1 MQRKS
6 LLFGVPFFF
15 FSFLFFSQKIFAQ
28 STGSITGVVT
38 DQQTGELLPGA
49 NILVEGTSNGTSTNA
64 NGRFLLNSIETGSK
78 RLVISY
84 LGYETQFRLVEIEN
98 NESIFVEIELVDNF
112 VEMEGI
118 TVQGYRQGQARALNQ
133 QKTAANIK
141 NIIAADLIGRF
152 PDQNAAEA
160 LRRVPAVSVQRD
172 QGEARYVQ
180 IRGTNPNLSNISIN
194 GEQIPSP
201 EGDVRYAALDM
212 IPSDVLSSIE
222 VTKAIT
228 PDMDGDAIGGSVN
241 LNTLSAVRDEQL
253 LEVTV
258 APGYNNQVQ
267 DRSPVG
273 GLGSLT
279 YGNRFNDGKL
289 GLLVSGSY
297 KNFNLASD
305 NNEMEYDETEL
316 ELVELRDYELNR
328 ERMGLVGSLDYQFN
342 PNSKIYLNS
351 AYNYFTDTE
360 YRRLLAVETAAIN
373 REFKDRLEKQKIFS
387 LSGGGNHAFSDR
399 WEVDYMVSYS
409 YADQNTPFDRNII
422 FEQAFEDAEEE
433 ELDIMEFDRS
443 DPDYPQFRP
452 TSDGAAVGAHAY
464 NYGAFEFDE
473 YEDSF
478 ETTTDENITARLN
491 MKMNF
496 SLGETFGFLK
506 LGGLFRTKE
515 KITKPNVKL
524 FGYDGAPELTYSAVQ
539 GDFLDDDFLDNK
551 YANGV
556 GLNPDPEKLEDFFKN
571 NGGNFEFEDEDSETD
586 SQAETFDATEDTFAG
601 YAMTNLRKGAFSGLI
616 GARYE
621 ATSVDYNANQ
631 VEFDEEGDLVAI
643 TPTSGTNNYGFFLPM
658 IHLTYEVN
666 PLINLRAAWTNSFS
680 KPNYF
685 DLAPY
690 RIIERE
696 DEVIELGNPDLDA
709 TTSMNFDLMSEYYF
723 NSVGIISAG
732 VFYKDISDFIYIS
745 TFDFDEAGPYNGYE
759 AVRPI
764 NGNEA
769 ELFGIELN
777 LQQQLTFLPGFASG
791 FGLYANYTYVWSEA
805 ELTSEDGDP
814 RTISLPGQSENTAN
828 FALSYERSGFSGRVS
843 VSYAGS
849 FIDEIRDV
857 AENDRIYDQHVHV
870 DFSAS
875 QRLNQNFTFFVEL
888 INLTNEPLRYY
899 NGVSSRPEQQEFYS
913 FWGNAGIKFRL

>member
-1 MQRKS
+1 MSRH
-6 LLFGVPFFF
+6 LAIIAVPFFLIAALIYPRVT
-15 FSFLFFSQKIFAQ
+15 SAQ
-28 STGSITGVVT
+28 STGSVSGVVT
-38 DQQTGELLPGA
+38 DQKTDELLPGA
-49 NILVEGTSNGTSTNA
+49 NIFVEGTSIGTSTNSQ
-64 NGRFLLNSIETGSK
+64 GRFTLNGVPAGEQTF
-78 RLVISY
+78 VISY
-84 LGYETQFRLVEIEN
+84 LGYSTLYETVEV
-98 NESIFVEIELVDNF
+98 ESGDTEFIRVQLEDNF

-118 TVQGYRQGQARALNQ
+118 TVQGFRQGQARALNL

-141 NIIAADLIGRF
+141 NVVAADLIGRF

-212 IPSDVLSSIE
+212 IPSDILSSIE

-241 LNTLSAVRDEQL
+241 LNTLTAARDEQVF
-253 LEVTV
+253 EVTV
-258 APGYNNQVQ
+258 APGYNNLVE
-267 DRSPVG
+267 DRSPFG
-273 GLGSLT
+273 GLGAMT

-289 GLLVSGSY
+289 GFLVSGSY
-297 KNFNLASD
+297 KNFNLASN
-305 NNEMEYDETEL
+305 NNEMEYDDTEL

-328 ERMGLVGSLDYQFN
+328 ERLGFVGSVDYQFT

-360 YRRLLAVETAAIN
+360 YRRLMAVEVDVIE

-387 LSGGGNHAFSDR
+387 LSGGGNHAFANR
-399 WEVDYMVSYS
+399 WEVDYMASYS
-409 YADQNTPFDRNII
+409 YADQNTPFDRNIV
-422 FEQAFEDAEEE
+422 FEQVFEDEEE
-433 ELDIMEFDRS
+433 EEIEIMEFSRN
-443 DPDYPQFRP
+443 DPDYPQFSP
-452 TSDGAAVGAHAY
+452 TSEGAAVGADPY
-464 NYGAFEFDE
+464 NYSAFEFDE
-473 YEDSF
+473 YEESF

-491 MKMNF
+491 MKMNYT
-496 SLGETFGFLK
+496 LGESFGYLK
-506 LGGLFRTKE
+506 FGGLFRSKE
-515 KITKPNVKL
+515 KDTRPNVRL
-524 FGYDGAPELTYSAVQ
+524 FGYDGEPELTYSAVQ
-539 GDFLDDDFLDNK
+539 GDFLDENFLDNK
-551 YANGV
+551 YSNGV
-556 GLNPDPEKLEDFFKN
+556 GLNPDPEKLENFFEDN
-571 NGGNFEFEDEDSETD
+571 RSNFEFEDEDSEVD
-586 SQAETFDATEDTFAG
+586 SRGETFNATEDTFAG
-601 YAMTNLRKGAFSGLI
+601 YVMTNLRKGSFSTLF

-631 VEFDEEGDLVAI
+631 VEFDDEGDLIGI
-643 TPTSGTNNYGFFLPM
+643 TPTNGTNDYSFLLPM
-658 IHLTYEVN
+658 IHLTYEVS
-666 PLINLRAAWTNSFS
+666 PLVNLRAAWTNSFA

-709 TTSMNFDLMSEYYF
+709 TTSMNFDLMGEYYF
-723 NSVGIISAG
+723 SSVGIISAG
-732 VFYKDISDFIYIS
+732 IFYKQISDFIYIS

-764 NGNEA
+764 NGNDA
-769 ELFGIELN
+769 DLFGFELN
-777 LQQQLTFLPGFASG
+777 LQQQLTFLPGFLSG
-791 FGLYANYTYVWSEA
+791 FGLYANYTYAWSEA

-849 FIDEIRDV
+849 FIDEIRDL
-857 AENDRIYDQHVHV
+857 AANDRIYDEHVQV

-875 QRLNQNFTFFVEL
+875 QRINENFTVFVEL

>member
-1 MQRKS
+1 M
-6 LLFGVPFFF
+6 
-15 FSFLFFSQKIFAQ
+15 
-28 STGSITGVVT
+28 
-38 DQQTGELLPGA
+38 
-49 NILVEGTSNGTSTNA
+49 
-64 NGRFLLNSIETGSK
+64 
-78 RLVISY
+78 
-84 LGYETQFRLVEIEN
+84 
-98 NESIFVEIELVDNF
+98 
-112 VEMEGI
+112 
-118 TVQGYRQGQARALNQ
+118 
-133 QKTAANIK
+133 
-141 NIIAADLIGRF
+141 
-152 PDQNAAEA
+152 
-160 LRRVPAVSVQRD
+160 
-172 QGEARYVQ
+172 
-180 IRGTNPNLSNISIN
+180 
-194 GEQIPSP
+194 
-201 EGDVRYAALDM
+201 
-212 IPSDVLSSIE
+212 
-222 VTKAIT
+222 
-228 PDMDGDAIGGSVN
+228 
-241 LNTLSAVRDEQL
+241 
-253 LEVTV
+253 
-258 APGYNNQVQ
+258 
-267 DRSPVG
+267 
-273 GLGSLT
+273 
-279 YGNRFNDGKL
+279 
-289 GLLVSGSY
+289 VSGSY
-297 KNFNLASD
+297 KNFNLASN
-305 NNEMEYDETEL
+305 NNEMEYDETQL
-316 ELVELRDYELNR
+316 ELVELRDYEINR
-328 ERMGLVGSLDYQFN
+328 ERAGLVGSVDYQFS
-342 PNSKIYLNS
+342 PQSKIYINS

-360 YRRLLAVETAAIN
+360 YRRLLAVEPAVIA

-387 LSGGGNHAFSDR
+387 LSGGGNHTFSDR
-399 WEVDYMVSYS
+399 WEVDYMGSYS

-422 FEQAFEDAEEE
+422 FEQAYEDAEEE
-433 ELDIMEFDRS
+433 EIEIMEFDRS

-452 TSDGAAVGAHAY
+452 TSDGAAVGADAY
-464 NYGAFEFDE
+464 SYGAFEFDE

-478 ETTTDENITARLN
+478 ESTTDENLTARLN
-491 MKMNF
+491 LKMNY

-506 LGGLFRTKE
+506 FGGLFRTKE
-515 KITKPNVKL
+515 KVTEPNVQL
-524 FGYDGAPELTYSAVQ
+524 FGYDGAPDLTYAAVQ

-556 GLNPDPEKLEDFFKN
+556 GLNPDPDKLKDFYN
-571 NGGNFEFEDEDSETD
+571 DNEANFEFEEEDSQTD

-601 YAMTNLRKGAFSGLI
+601 YMMTNLRKGAVSGLI

-643 TPTSGTNNYGFFLPM
+643 TPTSGTNDYGFFLPM
-658 IHLTYEVN
+658 IHLTYEVS

-709 TTSMNFDLMSEYYF
+709 TTSMNFDLMGEYYF

-745 TFDFDEAGPYNGYE
+745 TFDFGEAGPYQGYE

-764 NGNEA
+764 NGNDA
-769 ELFGIELN
+769 ELFGVELN

-791 FGLYANYTYVWSEA
+791 FGLYANYTYAWSEA
-805 ELTSEDGDP
+805 ELTSENGDP

-828 FALSYERSGFSGRVS
+828 FALSYERSGFSGRLS

-849 FIDEIRDV
+849 FVDEIRDV
-857 AENDRIYDQHVHV
+857 SENDRIYDQHVQI

-875 QRLNQNFTFFVEL
+875 QIINQNFTVFVEL